1 MKTNKKQSTGNNKG
15 LQKLTESEKKINS
28 ILALKKIRLE
38 DLEILNDTERIQLY
52 QIITDRFNEPNGN
65 ERDDFYHKIEA
76 VTAPETKNQIWENNH
91 NSIIYGIATLTHEY
105 GRMPT
110 KSEIANKTKLSR
122 QTVHKH
128 LKEYQSNSLYAEYQQ
143 QFKFMESKVLAKV
156 FQFAVNGDIR
166 AARLYLEYVGALKN
180 QSSGN
185 NNNNINNNTLI
196 QNQNNYIQIGAVLLN
211 QEIIK
216 NLKPEQISTIEGI
229 LKTIEVKE
237 AD

>member
-1 MKTNKKQSTGNNKG
+1 MKANKKQSTGNNIG
-15 LQKLTESEKKINS
+15 LQKLTESDEKINAV
-28 ILALKKIRLE
+28 LALEKISVQ
-38 DLEILNDTERIQLY
+38 DLDILTEPEKIKLF
-52 QIITDRFNEPNGN
+52 QIITDKFNELTGS
-65 ERDDFYHKIEA
+65 ERDDFYRKIEA

-110 KSEIANKTKLSR
+110 KSEIANNTKLSR

-128 LKEYQSNSLYAEYQQ
+128 LKDYQSNPLYVEYQQ

-166 AARLYLEYVGALKN
+166 AARLYLECTGALKN
-180 QSSGN
+180 VFLGN
-185 NNNNINNNTLI
+185 NKSNINNNTLI
-196 QNQNNYIQIGAVLLN
+196 QNQNNFIQIGATILN
-211 QEIIK
+211 QELIK
-216 NLKPEQISTIEGI
+216 QMNPEQLSTIEGI

-237 AD
+237 SE

>member
-1 MKTNKKQSTGNNKG
+1 MKTNKQQSTENNKG
-15 LQKLTESEKKINS
+15 LQKLTESHEKINS
-28 ILALKKIRLE
+28 VLALEKISVE
-38 DLEILNDTERIQLY
+38 DTDILNESEKVKLY
-52 QIITDRFNEPNGN
+52 QIITDTFNELSGN
-65 ERDDFYHKIEA
+65 ERDDFYRKIEA
-76 VTAPETKNQIWENNH
+76 VTAVETKNQIWENNH

-128 LKEYQSNSLYAEYQQ
+128 LKDYQSNPLYTEYQQ
-143 QFKFMESKVLAKV
+143 QFKFMESKVLARV
-156 FQFAVNGDIR
+156 FQFAVNGDVR
-166 AARLYLEYVGALKN
+166 AARLYLECTGALKN
-180 QSSGN
+180 SPLGK
-185 NNNNINNNTLI
+185 NNNTLI